1 MSTVLV
7 SRFLLHLQAAN
18 SRAIDMASS
27 LAMTTTNASSL
38 IFDRAIGSL
47 AARITPDQY
56 FGTDEEGGFDGS
68 EETDGRDDGAVQ
80 ISTING
86 E

>member
-56 FGTDEEGGFDGS
+56 FGTDEEGDFDDS
-68 EETDGRDDGAVQ
+68 EETDGHDDGMVQ
-80 ISTING
+80 IPTTNG